1 MISVFTQVAF
11 SIAAWFVIALI
22 CTNLLGLLV
31 RGLSINT
38 KINEIANRDEVI
50 MNYYQ
55 EYKYKNKYIN
65 IFALALIIF
74 FLISIYSLSNVGML
88 IAALMIM
95 SARLPDLIWEIR
107 HGRKIQKSDMPLS
120 AIGLLSAI
128 LIWASLPVVWY
139 AVYRL

>member
-55 EYKYKNKYIN
+55 E
-65 IFALALIIF
+65 
-74 FLISIYSLSNVGML
+74 
-88 IAALMIM
+88 
-95 SARLPDLIWEIR
+95 
-107 HGRKIQKSDMPLS
+107 
-120 AIGLLSAI
+120 
-128 LIWASLPVVWY
+128 
-139 AVYRL
+139 